1 MVLEYGKCR
10 ETSIIIIFQ
19 PISCLKGSLVTLPP
33 PEAARLAGPLV
44 GGPHGAVHGVRA
56 AGPVINVAPPPTG
69 EVKLLAVTTSPV
81 QMGDTLALTCTCNN
95 IKENLETYTLDQS
108 VRIDGW
114 RIFVFLPL
122 NLFESVTYSVLPGL
136 IASFLFFNF
145 SSKILHAW

>member
-1 MVLEYGKCR
+1 MLTWCQAIVVVIL
-10 ETSIIIIFQ
+10 FQ
-19 PISCLKGSLVTLPP
+19 PKGSLVPLPP

-56 AGPVINVAPPPTG
+56 AGPVINVAPPPAG

>member
-56 AGPVINVAPPPTG
+56 AGPVINVAPPPAC